1 MQEDL
6 IHRVTILVLQ
16 LAVILAAAQVA
27 GEVCERYLRIPA
39 VLGELLAGVAI
50 GPFALGG
57 LALFGVGP
65 LFPVPAVAVG
75 GTTVIPVSLELYALA
90 QVAAIVLLFVSGL
103 ETDLTQFL
111 RYVGPASVVAIG
123 GVVVSFALGAV
134 AVVAFGHADSLL
146 DPPALFMGAIMT
158 ATSVGITARVLADLR
173 RLDTPEGV
181 TVLAAAVVDDV
192 LGIMVLTIVVGIAAA
207 GQVSPG
213 QVALIGAKAIGF
225 WVGLTGLGIL
235 LSSHL
240 DRFLG
245 WFGSSKARL
254 GLALAL
260 ALLGSGAAELA
271 GLAMIIGA
279 YSMGLAFSTTQ
290 VRLALAEPLQALYHA
305 LVPIFF
311 VVMGM
316 LVDMKAMAA
325 VLAFGLVITLLAIVG
340 KVVGAGGI
348 SLAVGF
354 NVRGAWR
361 VGIGMLPRGEVALI
375 MAGVGLARGVIGAD
389 IFGVAIMMT
398 LVTTV
403 IAPLLLVPAFRT
415 GGEGTRRRSGRG
427 KGSEEGTQA

>member
-39 VLGELLAGVAI
+39 VLGELIVGVAL

-57 LALFGVGP
+57 LSLFGVGP
-65 LFPVPAVAVG
+65 LFPVPEGPLG
-75 GTTVIPVSLELYALA
+75 GTTVIPVSLELYSLA

-103 ETDLTQFL
+103 ETDLRLFL

-123 GVVVSFALGAV
+123 GVVVPFFLGAF
-134 AVVAFGHADSLL
+134 AVVAFGLADSLWH
-146 DPPALFMGAIMT
+146 PTALFMGAIMT
-158 ATSVGITARVLADLR
+158 ATSVGITARVLADLG
-173 RLDTPEGV
+173 RLNTSEGV
-181 TVLAAAVVDDV
+181 TVLGAAVIDDV

-207 GQVSPG
+207 GQVSLA

-260 ALLGSGAAELA
+260 ALLGSGVAELA

-305 LVPIFF
+305 LVPVFF

-316 LVDMKAMAA
+316 LVDLKAMAA

-340 KVVGAGGI
+340 KVLGAGAP

-354 NVRGAWR
+354 NLRGAWR

-398 LVTTV
+398 VVTT
-403 IAPLLLVPAFRT
+403 IMAPLLLVPAFRK
-415 GGEGTRRRSGRG
+415 GGEGTRRRSGRDEQP
-427 KGSEEGTQA
+427 EES